1 MNYRSHAP
9 HRRPSGIRW
18 TRRGR
23 PVRRRPGKSLLKL
36 AALSDSES
44 KRKRYREATVRALV
58 EGYLRDDGGMWGGRY
73 NKRINLATDNELI
86 WGPTILYE
94 APHVVA
100 DLLEPI
106 RV

>member
-1 MNYRSHAP
+1 M
-9 HRRPSGIRW
+9 
-18 TRRGR
+18 
-23 PVRRRPGKSLLKL
+23 
-36 AALSDSES
+36 
-44 KRKRYREATVRALV
+44 RALV